1 MMFYVSKCWVIF
13 TKMWQCYSIFRRKVI
28 QRRSCD
34 LNCTDPRFTKDTPKA
49 EGGLEA
55 LIRTSYATLETFFA
69 SFLMNCL
76 VEI

>member
-1 MMFYVSKCWVIF
+1 MLR
-13 TKMWQCYSIFRRKVI
+13 QNVI
-28 QRRSCD
+28 QRRRGV
-34 LNCTDPRFTKDTPKA
+34 LNSTDPRFTKDTAKA

-55 LIRTSYATLETFFA
+55 LIRTSYATLETYVA